1 MLSVP
6 LPMPVKKVTLPV
18 MLLVPIVAENA
29 PVAGFVV
36 LNEQGV
42 TATEVTE
49 SLHELV
55 PSALNVK
62 TTPLAWA
69 GPALLTS

>member
-18 MLLVPIVAENA
+18 MLLAPTVAENA
-29 PVAGFVV
+29 PVAALVMV
-36 LNEQGV
+36 SAQGV
-42 TATEVTE
+42 TTADVTE

-55 PSALNVK
+55 PSANSP
-62 TTPLAWA
+62 TNADP
-69 GPALLTS
+69 

>member
-18 MLLVPIVAENA
+18 MLLAPTVAENA
-29 PVAGFVV
+29 PVAGLVI
-36 LNEQGV
+36 LSAQGV
-42 TATEVTE
+42 TAADVTV

-55 PSALNVK
+55 PSALNV
-62 TTPLAWA
+62 TNTPLAWA